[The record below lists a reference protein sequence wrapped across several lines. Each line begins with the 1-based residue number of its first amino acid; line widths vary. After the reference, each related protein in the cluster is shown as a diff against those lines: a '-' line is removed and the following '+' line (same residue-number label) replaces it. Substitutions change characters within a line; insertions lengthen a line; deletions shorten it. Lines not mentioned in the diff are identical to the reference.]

1 MLENLIPAHSCSN
14 LGQLSPNLGHNFFFE
29 VLALLDVTYC
39 PKMQSCAISRKTSD
53 AALRKWQQAEFW
65 TQFPPPSQL
74 EAIILSNFKKITES
88 NLRK

>member
-29 VLALLDVTYC
+29 VLALLDVMYC

-53 AALRKWQQAEFW
+53 ATLRKWQQAEFW
-65 TQFPPPSQL
+65 TQL